1 MAFLSMKKYW
11 IINDI
16 LISTILAGV
25 FIMCIAYNTFM
36 YYKSVSHLSYIVFM
50 IIGAVGFGI
59 GYLISKK
66 PIINRILYGFFSGLA
81 LVLFLS
87 SIGLYKIGTLWF
99 LYSMMLV
106 LGATLSLLA
115 YRFKRSYH
123 FDVLTHAFLGTFLI
137 TSGLGL
143 LIGGYPNPFLQPTLW
158 YFGEYDNYYGG
169 SFTLIYTLAYAL
181 PEILAFLAA
190 AVIQIKFNVVKEDEL
205 MEAGIFQIQQ
215 TSTLIDA

>member
-16 LISTILAGV
+16 LISTILVAV
-25 FIMCIAYNTFM
+25 FILCVAYNTFM

-50 IIGAVGFGI
+50 AIVAAGFGV
-59 GYLISKK
+59 GQVISKK

-81 LVLFLS
+81 LGLFLS

-99 LYSMMLV
+99 LYGMMLI
-106 LGATLSLLA
+106 LGAILSFLA
-115 YRFKRSYH
+115 YRFKGSYH
-123 FDVLTHAFLGTFLI
+123 FDVLSHAFLGTFLI

-158 YFGEYDNYYGG
+158 YFGEYDNYYGE
-169 SFTLIYTLAYAL
+169 SFTLIYLLAYAL
-181 PEILAFLAA
+181 PEIVTFSVAV
-190 AVIQIKFNVVKEDEL
+190 VIQIKFNVVKEGEL

-215 TSTLIDA
+215 TSRSYDA

>member
-1 MAFLSMKKYW
+1 MKKYW
-11 IINDI
+11 IINEI

-25 FIMCIAYNTFM
+25 FILCIAYNTFM
-36 YYKSVSHLSYIVFM
+36 YYNSVSHLSYIVFM
-50 IIGAVGFGI
+50 IIGAAGFGI

-81 LVLFLS
+81 LGLFLS

-99 LYSMMLV
+99 LYGIMLV
-106 LGATLSLLA
+106 LGALMSFLA

-143 LIGGYPNPFLQPTLW
+143 LIGGYPNPFLQPTL
-158 YFGEYDNYYGG
+158 
-169 SFTLIYTLAYAL
+169 
-181 PEILAFLAA
+181 
-190 AVIQIKFNVVKEDEL
+190 
-205 MEAGIFQIQQ
+205 
-215 TSTLIDA
+215 